1 MRPERER
8 RFSSAAKEGM
18 DYPPK
23 RASERVRMY
32 EDQGGGGEQASRT
45 AATSVH
51 TWPKGQWERPERVRV
66 KG

>member
-1 MRPERER
+1 
-8 RFSSAAKEGM
+8 M

-51 TWPKGQWERPERVRV
+51 TWPEGQWERPERVRV